1 MLDFQK
7 YKSSLKKYLSL
18 HGFDTRN
25 NPMFCF
31 SPNHENKNTPACT
44 IYEETF
50 NCQSCGIHGD
60 IYDACEIL
68 TGINDKTEQY
78 KEVEKTLGGITVEH
92 AKDEEKKPDKFIID
106 ENALLKVID
115 YLKNYGGREKGIRL
129 FLKQRG
135 YADEIAEKMLPYFVY
150 WPGFEISIKE
160 LGKNILKGAGIPLVH
175 PQKGFSSWSSLGAI
189 VRLAKGLKLCFYQTD
204 STGKNVCEKRGSRG
218 CYTFPGPYKIN
229 DSQSVILVE
238 AEITAIAMRSIGY
251 ENVIPTGGTKAL
263 TIYALKEFLLNV
275 PEIIFAFDGDDPGRV
290 SSGLQKPNEKNKIKS
305 YPKILIE
312 NGYKGIIKQAQ
323 LPDDQDPDD
332 LIRAN
337 KIDELKK
344 IIDGARIYNPPKKSV
359 EPEKN
364 DLPFFFLGYDEKSYY
379 ILPKDQQISIRIAR
393 GDNTLKNWIREIAS
407 NSWWQNNFFEEDDEG
422 NCKFCMSKALEWFR
436 QESKHRGIYNDEKI
450 LGLGVHEDAGKIVF
464 NMGDSLMV
472 DGKKIEYTEYSG
484 VNTYCRSKI
493 KLSLDGKT
501 WTIKDGQNLVKQ
513 VKTFNFERGID
524 YIAVLGYIALAP
536 FASILEVRPHI
547 WITSQKGAGKTT
559 IIKKIIV
566 PGVGK
571 KQAFFKE
578 ALISEAYLRQT
589 CGKDCRVPVIDEFEA
604 HDIESR
610 GSQKRLLTLMRSA
623 YSGTGTGKGTS
634 DHRPVDFNVRMMFCV
649 ASINI
654 RFDNDGD
661 RTRVV
666 VCRMKPKEKGNCNY
680 VEEIENFDG
689 LRLRMLK
696 KIHKVNAYIGIA
708 RDIMLKSGHDNRTAD
723 TYSPFL
729 VGFWMIVS
737 DDDFYENDEVA
748 IDCIDRAIKNLSEP
762 DYKDDEDKI
771 IERILQERVRID
783 SSKEYSI
790 AEMLTLRERDTS
802 TGFEKNQYDNEIRRY
817 GLRRFVTNNNEV
829 LAVDI
834 DHPELK
840 KILRDTPFQD
850 YKEILQRH
858 PFVTEKSKVVYMSGK
873 NTRCIIFSWAKL
885 YDKYF
890 CEQSEDDKPF

>member
-1 MLDFQK
+1 MDFAK
-7 YKSSLKKYLSL
+7 YKASLKKYLTIK
-18 HGFDTRN
+18 GFNVSN
-25 NPMFCF
+25 NPMLCF
-31 SPNHENKNTPACT
+31 SPSHQNTNTPACM
-44 IYEETF
+44 IYDENF
-50 NCQSCGIHGD
+50 SCASCGIHGD
-60 IYDACEIL
+60 IYDACEVL
-68 TGINDKTEQY
+68 TGINDRAEQFA
-78 KEVEKTLGGITVEH
+78 EVEKTLGGSSNFKTEPTEP
-92 AKDEEKKPDKFIID
+92 KQEKFIID
-106 ENALLKVID
+106 ENALLKLID
-115 YLKNYGGREKGIRL
+115 YLKNYGGREKGIRA

-135 YADEIAEKMLPYFVY
+135 YIDEIAEKMLPYFVY
-150 WPGFEISIKE
+150 WPGFDVAIKE
-160 LGKNILKGAGIPLVH
+160 AGKTILKASGIPLLNPV
-175 PQKGFSSWSSLGAI
+175 KKVSSWNSPGAI
-189 VRLAKGLKLCFYQTD
+189 VRLAKGLKLCFYQTN
-204 STGKNVCEKRGSRG
+204 SEGKNICEKRGSKG
-218 CYTFPGPYKIN
+218 CYTFPGPSKIN
-229 DSQSVILVE
+229 DSQPVILVE
-238 AEITAIAMRSIGY
+238 AEITSIAMRALGY
-251 ENVIPTGGTKAL
+251 ENVFPTGGTKAL
-263 TIYALKEFLLNV
+263 TIHALKEYLLNV
-275 PEIIFAFDGDDPGRV
+275 PEIIFAFDGDEPGRV
-290 SSGLQKPNEKNKIKS
+290 SSGLQKNTENKFKS
-305 YPKILIE
+305 YPRILVEI
-312 NGYKGIIKQAQ
+312 GYQGTIKLAE
-323 LPDDQDPDD
+323 LPDGKDPDD

-344 IIDGARIYNPPKKSV
+344 IIDSAKVFNKKIKSE

-364 DLPFFFLGYDEKSYY
+364 ELPFFFLGYDEKSYY

-407 NSWWQNNFFEEDDEG
+407 NSWWMNNFYEVDDEG
-422 NCKFCMSKALEWFR
+422 NQKFAMSKALEWFR
-436 QESKHRGIYNDEKI
+436 QESKRNGIYNDEKI
-450 LGLGVHEDAGKIVF
+450 LGLGVHEDSGKIVF

-484 VNTYCRSKI
+484 INTYCRSKI
-493 KLSLDGKT
+493 KLSLNGKT

-604 HDIESR
+604 HDMDSR
-610 GSQKRLLTLMRSA
+610 NSQKKLLTLMRSA

-666 VCRMKPKEKGNCNY
+666 VCRLKQKEKKDCNY
-680 VEEIENFDG
+680 VEQIENFDG
-689 LRLRMLK
+689 LRLRILK
-696 KIHKVNAYIGIA
+696 KIHKVNQYIESA
-708 RDIMLKSGHDNRTAD
+708 RNIMLAAGHDNRAAD

-729 VGFWMIVS
+729 VGFWMIIS
-737 DDDFYENDEVA
+737 DNDFFEDDQPA
-748 IDCIDRAIKNLSEP
+748 KDCIERAIKNLSEP

-771 IERILQERVRID
+771 IERILQERIRID

-790 AEMLTLRERDTS
+790 AEMLTLREMDTG
-802 TGFEKNQYDNEIRRY
+802 TGFEKNLYDNEIRRY
-817 GLRRFVTNNNEV
+817 GLRRFVSNNNEV
-829 LAVDI
+829 LAIDI

-858 PFVTEKSKVVYMSGK
+858 AFVTEKSKVVYMSGK
-873 NTRCIIFSWAKL
+873 NTRCIIFSWEKL
-885 YDKYF
+885 YEKYF
-890 CEQSEDDKPF
+890 CEKSEDDKPF